1 MKISY
6 VEIQNFRKLKSCRIE
21 FGEKETIF
29 VGANN
34 SGKTSATDALIFFLK
49 NKGNISTTDFTLS
62 NWRKINEI
70 GKEWIRISENLSNP
84 DCSEKPNL
92 EVRQWYPF
100 LPSLDVWIEI
110 DSTEVHYVLHLIP
123 SLSWSK
129 ELLGVRLI
137 LEPENLESL
146 YKEFVEEYQNSRH
159 LSKTLDLWPNS
170 LSNFIEK
177 RLHTHFSINSYCLD
191 PKLQNTSGDKVINPQ
206 SLLENR
212 RSLGANPFSG
222 LFKIDI
228 INAQRGF
235 SDAKSSELNNSGTS
249 LSSQLRSYYDKH
261 LDLSEYPCKEDIN
274 ALESLETAKK
284 IFDNNLK
291 THFEKP
297 IKELED
303 LGYPGFTDPKISL
316 SSSIKIQDTLNHE
329 SAVKFSILDVDEE
342 GLFEPTS
349 LPEKY
354 NGLGYQNLV
363 SMVFK
368 LIKFRDE
375 WMKVGKAEK
384 KQINED
390 SKFERLH
397 LVLVEEPEAH
407 LHAQVQQVFIR
418 KAYGVLRNHP
428 NLKQSKEL
436 STQMI
441 VSTHSSHIAHES
453 DFCNLRY
460 FKRKPSN
467 EKKEVPTTEVVNLSE
482 TFGTNDV
489 TSRFATRYLKTTH
502 CDLFFADAT
511 ILVEGPAERMLV
523 PHFIKNNFED
533 LKSRYITILEI
544 GGSHAHTLR
553 PLIEDLGIITL
564 VITDIDSINKD
575 AKGKIMPT
583 RKIGLRTGNTT
594 LKTWLPKETNLD
606 LLLDMADD
614 KKISKNELVRVSYQY
629 PFKVYYNKT
638 DEIENEVIPY
648 TFEDALV
655 FSNLDTFRKMTD
667 SKGLIKK
674 MHTALNETTA
684 LKASKEMW
692 TALDIGSKK
701 AEMALELFYIEEQT
715 IEPPKYI
722 KEGLEWLQS
731 KLKDINTNKMMVSAH
746 E

>member
-1 MKISY
+1 M
-6 VEIQNFRKLKSCRIE
+6 RIH
-21 FGEKETIF
+21 
-29 VGANN
+29 
-34 SGKTSATDALIFFLK
+34 FF
-49 NKGNISTTDFTLS
+49 I
-62 NWRKINEI
+62 
-70 GKEWIRISENLSNP
+70 NLSLN
-84 DCSEKPNL
+84 
-92 EVRQWYPF
+92 
-100 LPSLDVWIEI
+100 
-110 DSTEVHYVLHLIP
+110 
-123 SLSWSK
+123 
-129 ELLGVRLI
+129 
-137 LEPENLESL
+137 
-146 YKEFVEEYQNSRH
+146 
-159 LSKTLDLWPNS
+159 LWPNS

-177 RLHTHFSINSYCLD
+177 RLHTHFGINSYCLD
-191 PKLQNTSGDKVINPQ
+191 PKLQSTPDNKPQ
-206 SLLENR
+206 ILLENR
-212 RSLGANPFSG
+212 RSLGSDPFCG

-235 SDAKSSELNNSGTS
+235 SDAKSAELNNSGTT

-261 LDLSEYPCKEDIN
+261 LDLSESPCSEDIS
-274 ALESLETAKK
+274 ALESLETARQ

-291 THFEKP
+291 IHFEKP

-329 SAVKFSILDVDEE
+329 SAVKFSILDKET
-342 GLFEPTS
+342 LFEPTS

-384 KQINED
+384 KQTGED
-390 SKFERLH
+390 LKFERLH

-428 NLKQSKEL
+428 DLKESKEL

-544 GGSHAHTLR
+544 GGSHAHTLK

-575 AKGKIMPT
+575 TTGKVIPT
-583 RKIGLRTGNTT
+583 RGKGLRTGNTT

-614 KKISKNELVRVSYQY
+614 KKISNNELIRVSYQY
-629 PFKVYYNKT
+629 PFKIKYKST
-638 DEIENEVIPY
+638 DKAEKEIIPY

-655 FSNLDTFRKMTD
+655 FSNLDIFRQMTD

-684 LKASKEMW
+684 LTA
-692 TALDIGSKK
+692 TALNLPAFRAILSN
-701 AEMALELFYIEEQT
+701 L
-715 IEPPKYI
+715 P
-722 KEGLEWLQS
+722 
-731 KLKDINTNKMMVSAH
+731 
-746 E
+746 